1 MTFKK
6 LLTMAAAIM
15 MAGSMWAQFTDG
27 GKYYFY
33 NVEAG
38 KWLAPGNNW
47 GTQASL
53 LNNPEFVKLH
63 FVSDGVYTIE
73 TQVSNGG
80 SSYYFAGGYMDGS
93 ATNFTF
99 TANGEYY
106 TITNGAN
113 VYGYDGTTTV
123 LSNAA
128 TGDNAKWQIFS
139 EEDMYSKLAT
149 ASETNPVD
157 ATWLMLDPTLGRN
170 NRNAS
175 AWVRTNSS
183 DIKTSGDVSG
193 SNANFLIEAYC
204 KTFDVHQTL
213 TVPNGYYKLTA
224 RAFYRK
230 DGADEKLPYIYA
242 NDIKENFPAKGDD
255 PANNMQQ
262 AAATFAAG
270 NFITTTAMVTVKNK
284 TLTIGAATEGTGCW
298 AIFDTFSLTYYGPLD
313 LPTYASALSDAITA
327 AKAVDQSA
335 KMSTI
340 VLANLQSAI
349 STYETASY
357 DNADDYETAIDAVN
371 KATNAAKASIN
382 SYKVIAAGVVPDNSL
397 EGWVCENS
405 NTFHI
410 NTWSGE
416 GNSDGSNMKTPFI
429 ENWVARGSYLGAG
442 KVYYKLEGLEPG
454 EVYYAQA
461 LVRSYNEASSDAP
474 NGPNFFIN
482 DQVVDMTSEGTTF
495 TYNNMSGIYATLGG
509 AAIVGSDGTLTL
521 GVEIASNRNYNW
533 VAFKSVTIQELG
545 AAYDAAVAKVT
556 ALEGKIPTAEY
567 AKAQAVVAANTTV
580 SIAAIDAIEAAVIE
594 AQEFITPYATAK
606 GLVAAAQAIAA
617 SYPNIAANATA
628 MNMAIEAATDVATLN
643 EYISKMNVAITIFNE
658 WLAVKAG
665 AEKLA
670 AVPNDNPA
678 ANTGFVNTIAKKEA
692 DVQAVSDL
700 SDAAVVGT
708 TTNQLKSE
716 ILNYV
721 ADANPTGDNK
731 FELTFL
737 LTNPNLEGLPTW
749 QKADG
754 WKTEQ
759 TDGNSQVMINDNATS
774 EDGTKKAFFEY
785 WSNPPQTNGKFALY
799 LETTLP
805 EGTYNMSCYA
815 FSQNESGGGHVQK
828 PNGVYF
834 YANDT
839 QGSAIN
845 SLRLAPASIEFVN
858 ASEQSVKIGLKT
870 VAGNGNTWMG
880 IGYVELYKVAPKSF
894 EIAETANY
902 DASTE
907 GAGDV
912 KVTRT
917 IKAGYNT
924 LVLPFSLT
932 QEEVE
937 TAFGAGS
944 KVYEI
949 SKYENENI
957 TFAVRSGIVANE
969 PVILYA
975 TAAGTEYT
983 FPGRTVVA
991 TSAPVKTVD
1000 EVKFVGNY
1008 ETGYAVAK
1016 DVNNYILSDGK
1027 FYLVTTDV
1035 TLKTTRAFITVPAS
1049 APVAARLNITFED
1062 GDATAIDQIATET
1075 TTVKGIYNLQGQ
1087 QLGGLQ
1093 RGINIVN
1100 GKKVLVK

>member
-1 MTFKK
+1 MRKLK
-6 LLTMAAAIM
+6 LLMVALLAMIGSSAYAAGYVIDKEFTSVSELNGVQFSIVNKAEGKAVYNNNNQNMAYADYATAM
-15 MAGSMWAQFTDG
+15 TGASYQYVLVAGTGDVEGCYLLKVVKADG
-27 GKYYFY
+27 SDISLWGNPSIYI
-33 NVEAG
+33 NSG
-38 KWLAPGNNW
+38 APGAFN
-47 GTQASL
+47 GCFVL
-53 LNNPEFVKLH
+53 GLNGQNGQDVK
-63 FVSDGVYTIE
+63 
-73 TQVSNGG
+73 NGAVWELEYVAG
-80 SSYYFAGGYMDGS
+80 QGFTLKNKACGGYFAGAS
-93 ATNFTF
+93 PRP
-99 TANGEYY
+99 
-106 TITNGAN
+106 
-113 VYGYDGTTTV
+113 DGTTPIYWTFCT
-123 LSNAA
+123 LREATMKDELDAA
-128 TGDNAKWQIFS
+128 VERAK
-139 EEDMYSKLAT
+139 
-149 ASETNPVD
+149 
-157 ATWLMLDPTLGRN
+157 
-170 NRNAS
+170 
-175 AWVRTNSS
+175 
-183 DIKTSGDVSG
+183 
-193 SNANFLIEAYC
+193 LI
-204 KTFDVHQTL
+204 D
-213 TVPNGYYKLTA
+213 
-224 RAFYRK
+224 
-230 DGADEKLPYIYA
+230 
-242 NDIKENFPAKGDD
+242 
-255 PANNMQQ
+255 Q
-262 AAATFAAG
+262 AAAMDPADLTSLQDVISSYEGQTLADDHAYDVAIAA
-270 NFITTTAMVTVKNK
+270 IET
-284 TLTIGAATEGTGCW
+284 
-298 AIFDTFSLTYYGPLD
+298 
-313 LPTYASALSDAITA
+313 AITNA
-327 AKAVDQSA
+327 NASIALHKAWADLVAEVESYASA
-335 KMSTI
+335 KMST
-340 VLANLQSAI
+340 AATTAYGNL
-349 STYETASY
+349 STAAPASESDADYTTAYNTLNGSS
-357 DNADDYETAIDAVN
+357 DIALVR
-371 KATNAAKASIN
+371 ASVT

-397 EGWVCENS
+397 DGWVCENT

-410 NTWSGE
+410 NTWSDE

-429 ENWVARGSYLGAG
+429 ENWVGKGSFLGAG

-495 TYNNMSGIYATLGG
+495 TYKGMSGIYATLGG
-509 AAIVGSDGTLTL
+509 AATVGSDGTLTL
-521 GVEIASNRNYNW
+521 GVKINDDVNYNW
-533 VAFKSVTIQELG
+533 VAFKSVTIKELG
-545 AAYDAAVAKVT
+545 AAYNAAIAKIT

-567 AKAQAVVAANTTV
+567 AKAQAVVAANSSV
-580 SIAAIDAIEAAVIE
+580 SVAAIDAIEAAAIE
-594 AQEFITPYATAK
+594 AQTFVTPYSTSKNLLATATSM
-606 GLVAAAQAIAA
+606 VA
-617 SYPNIAANATA
+617 SYPNLVANATA
-628 MNMAIEAATDVATLN
+628 MSAAIEAATDVATLN

-658 WLAVKAG
+658 WLAVKAS

-678 ANTGFVNTIAKKEA
+678 ANTGFVNTIAAKEA

-700 SDAAVVGT
+700 SNAAVIGT

-731 FELTFL
+731 FDLTFL

-759 TDGNSQVMINDNATS
+759 TSGNSQVMINDNATS

-785 WSNPPQTNGKFALY
+785 WNNPPQSNGKFALY

-815 FSQNESGGGHVQK
+815 FSQDESVDPHVQR

-834 YANDT
+834 YANET

-880 IGYVELYKVAPKSF
+880 IGYVELYKVAPKSY

-932 QEEVE
+932 QAEVE
-937 TAFGAGS
+937 TAFGTGS

-957 TFAVRSGIVANE
+957 SFAVRSGIVANE

-975 TAAGTEYT
+975 TTAGTSYT
-983 FPGRTVVA
+983 FEGRTVVA
-991 TSAPVKTVD
+991 TTAPVKTVD

-1016 DVNNYILSDGK
+1016 DANNYVLSDGK

-1062 GDATAIDQIATET
+1062 GDATAIDQIATES

-1087 QLGGLQ
+1087 QLNSLQ